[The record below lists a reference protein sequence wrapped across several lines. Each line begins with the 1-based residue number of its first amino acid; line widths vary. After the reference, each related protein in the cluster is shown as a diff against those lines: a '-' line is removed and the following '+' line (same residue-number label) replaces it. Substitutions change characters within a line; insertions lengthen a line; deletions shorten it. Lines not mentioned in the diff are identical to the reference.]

1 MNKLWLTSLILLI
14 SLSLI
19 MAGCCNSGQSS
30 TSASGKKVIRIY
42 QGKVEIADALAKLK
56 VEYEKEHPDVELQIQ
71 SVGGGTDYAASL
83 KAKFAAGDIP
93 DIFTNGGDE
102 ELNLWQEYLE
112 DLSDQ
117 PWVKNIVDGAADQIS
132 KDGKIYG
139 QPNGL
144 EGYGFIYNKDIFK
157 KVGITEVPTTIDE
170 LRAACEKL
178 QAAGYTPFSNG
189 FQEWW
194 VLGNHNVTIPF
205 AHQSDP
211 TQFVEDL
218 DNGTAQIPGNEKF
231 NEWLNLLDLMV
242 KYGNANPLTTD
253 YNTQVTLF
261 ANGKAAM
268 MQQGN
273 WTQVQIDGIKPNMNI
288 GLMPMP
294 INNNKEENDRLF
306 VRVPNNWVIYNQS
319 PVKQEAK
326 DFLNWLVTS
335 DTGKRYITDEFKF
348 VPAFKNIPTT
358 DKQLGP
364 IGADIV
370 RYNDA
375 GKILPW
381 IFPKFPM
388 GLSKD
393 YASTMQQYLVGEL
406 SKEDMLQQMQEQW
419 VNLQLR

>member
-1 MNKLWLTSLILLI
+1 MKKLWLIPLTVLL
-14 SLSLI
+14 SLSLLI
-19 MAGCCNSGQSS
+19 AGCGNQQGGNL
-30 TSASGKKVIRIY
+30 TADGKKVIHIY
-42 QGKVEIADALAKLK
+42 QGKVEIADALNKLK
-56 VEYEKEHPDVELQIQ
+56 AEYEKEHPDVELEIQ
-71 SVGGGTDYAASL
+71 SVGGGADYAASL
-83 KAKFAAGDIP
+83 KAKFAAGDEP

-102 ELNLWQEYLE
+102 EMNLWLEYLE
-112 DLSDQ
+112 DMSDQ
-117 PWVKNIVDGAADQIS
+117 PWVKNIVDGAAEQIS
-132 KDGKIYG
+132 KDGHIYG

-170 LRAACEKL
+170 LRGACEKL
-178 QAAGYTPFSNG
+178 KAAGYTPFSNG

-205 AHQSDP
+205 AHQDDP
-211 TQFVEDL
+211 NAFLEQL
-218 DNGTAQIPGNEKF
+218 DNGTAQIPGNVKF
-231 NEWLNLLDLMV
+231 DEWLNLFDLMV

-273 WTQVQIDGIKPNMNI
+273 WTQVQIDGIKPDMNI

-294 INNNKEENDRLF
+294 INNNKEENDRVY
-306 VRVPNNWVIYNQS
+306 VRVPNNWVVNKNS
-319 PVKQEAK
+319 PVKEEAK
-326 DFLNWLVTS
+326 EFLNWLVS
-335 DTGKRYITDEFKF
+335 SETGKRYITDEFKF
-348 VPAFKNIPTT
+348 IPAFKNIPTS

-370 RYNDA
+370 KYNNE

-393 YASTMQQYLVGEL
+393 YASTMQAYLAGEL
-406 SKEDMLQQMQEQW
+406 DRQGMLQQMQEQW